1 MSLFGAGL
9 VLSQVQSPWEEAFA
23 ASAGSGHGTQPR
35 EFTCKQGAGHLAL
48 QVRVKQPPESRFRV
62 SRQTQESEQFPV
74 GFCLWL
80 LTE

>member
-35 EFTCKQGAGHLAL
+35 EITCKQGAGHLAL
-48 QVRVKQPPESRFRV
+48 QVRVKQPPESRFSFQTDSGIRAV
-62 SRQTQESEQFPV
+62 SPRLLPV
-74 GFCLWL
+74 AVN
-80 LTE
+80 